1 MEKHGFSGIW
11 KLNPDKS
18 GFLPNTKNQI
28 LTINTDGIDIS
39 ISEELVN
46 DRGEHLFIS
55 VNGRLDGSDS
65 PVTGTMFADT
75 VAYRLVDNH
84 TIEGI
89 AKKNGRICVKETA
102 VLSED
107 ENIVNVTYN
116 SNDEH
121 CNIQVFN
128 GIFERVVDEFID

>member
-84 TIEGI
+84 TSEG
-89 AKKNGRICVKETA
+89 KRKEECRICSKKQQCFQKMR
-102 VLSED
+102 
-107 ENIVNVTYN
+107 Y
-116 SNDEH
+116 
-121 CNIQVFN
+121 C
-128 GIFERVVDEFID
+128 

>member
-1 MEKHGFSGIW
+1 MSKHVFTGMW

-18 GFLPNTKNQI
+18 GFLPNTKSQI

-46 DRGEHLFIS
+46 DRDEHLFIS
-55 VNGRLDGSDS
+55 VKGKLDGSDS
-65 PVTGTMFADT
+65 PVTGTTFADT
-75 VAYRLVDNH
+75 VAYRMLDNH

-89 AKKNGRICVKETA
+89 AKKNNSICVKETA
-102 VLSED
+102 VLYEGKD
-107 ENIVNVTYN
+107 TVHVTYECFN
-116 SNDEH
+116 EH
-121 CNIQVFN
+121 GNIQVFN